1 MFTKVMTLFFIF
13 MSIIINLPSG
23 SENCLMTSNS
33 KLLLN
38 NIHTPGLALERL
50 LKKAED
56 PHSEDHKG
64 LFSLMQWTSCKKKK
78 KRLRIFSF

>member
-1 MFTKVMTLFFIF
+1 MFTKVLILFSIF
-13 MSIIINLPSG
+13 MSIIINPPSE

-38 NIHTPGLALERL
+38 NIHTPALALERL

-64 LFSLMQWTSCKKKK
+64 SFSLVQWTSCKKKIESGK
-78 KRLRIFSF
+78 ND